1 VDPVVRCIIASPHV
15 NLRNGHHLVYGLR
28 LWATSERPKLR
39 FLRHSSFQSHPR
51 IDAIGFGISKRSMF
65 SGLPEDGTGSREESP
80 PLQQSEASL
89 LIQSEAEMLQVF
101 SPGMPWLRGE
111 L

>member
-1 VDPVVRCIIASPHV
+1 
-15 NLRNGHHLVYGLR
+15 
-28 LWATSERPKLR
+28 
-39 FLRHSSFQSHPR
+39 
-51 IDAIGFGISKRSMF
+51 MF

>member
-1 VDPVVRCIIASPHV
+1 
-15 NLRNGHHLVYGLR
+15 
-28 LWATSERPKLR
+28 
-39 FLRHSSFQSHPR
+39 
-51 IDAIGFGISKRSMF
+51 MF
-65 SGLPEDGTGSREESP
+65 SGLPEDGTGSCEESP